1 MNSISKKSVIDNRT
15 LGWLFRFWGLAALF
29 YWLDHATWFKAVI
42 VAPYAQLSTLATA
55 KILFLLGL
63 ECQVNGSALT
73 LSNQTFVIADSCTG
87 SFVFLLLAAV
97 IIAFPASFKEKLLG
111 LAAGFATVIFLNLLR
126 TLMIIILATKF
137 SGSFWSLHIIVGQA
151 LMIAGTLG
159 VFIWWAKGVGSGMP
173 LLSPDRRRMLQMI
186 GLYVIGFIVSYILYS
201 LFIKCSLGNRLQS
214 LIISHAAMVLGLFTD
229 TIQQGDV
236 ISTGR
241 NSVKIIHACLSSP
254 VLVLFFAAFFILPI
268 SWPKRFLLY
277 IICFFPLYYAYNLAR
292 IVAVVWFLPT
302 GQNAAFSRNF
312 FSQLVAVSAALIFSI
327 YYWIGIRKAATF
339 RRQLTAAVAAIVLS
353 SGIALLTGWLWQEC
367 TVILFVNKGKEFY
380 DPGRTVSLM
389 PIFHI
394 LPWLFL
400 VLTTP
405 VWSFRQRISRGLI
418 GYAGL
423 NLFYALVIA
432 ILFFSGFT
440 PHPRLIKAVNLLLPF
455 VVYYFLAISPEL
467 PSTGPTLR
475 KR

>member
-1 MNSISKKSVIDNRT
+1 MNSKTEGSISGNQT
-15 LGWLFRFWGLAALF
+15 LGWLVRFWGLAALF
-29 YWLDHATWFKAVI
+29 YWLDHAAWFKAVI

-63 ECQVNGSALT
+63 ECQINGSSLT
-73 LSNQTFVIADSCTG
+73 LSGQTFVIADSCTG

-97 IIAFPASFKEKLLG
+97 IIAFPASLKEKLTG
-111 LAAGFATVIFLNLLR
+111 LLAGFATVISLNLLR
-126 TLMIIILATKF
+126 TLMIVILVAKF

-173 LLSPDRRRMLQMI
+173 LLSPDRRRMLQLV
-186 GLYVIGFIVSYILYS
+186 GLYVIGFIISYILYS
-201 LFIKCSLGNRLQS
+201 LFVRSSLGNRLQS
-214 LIISHAAMVLGLFTD
+214 LIISHAAGVLGLFTD
-229 TIQQGDV
+229 TIQQGEI

-241 NSVKIIHACLSSP
+241 NSVKVIHACLSSP

-277 IICFFPLYYAYNLAR
+277 VVCFFPLYYAYNLTR

-312 FSQLVAVSAALIFSI
+312 FSQLAAVSAALLFSI
-327 YYWIGIRKAATF
+327 YYWIGIRKEATL
-339 RRQLTAAVAAIVLS
+339 RQQLTAAGAAVILS

-367 TVILFVNKGKEFY
+367 TIMLFVNRGKEFY

-400 VLTTP
+400 ILSTP
-405 VWSFRQRISRGLI
+405 VWSLRQRIFRGFI

-423 NLFYALVIA
+423 NLFYGLVIA
-432 ILFFSGFT
+432 TLFFSGFT

-455 VVYYFLAISPEL
+455 AVYYLLLEKCKR
-467 PSTGPTLR
+467 TGQVP
-475 KR
+475 

>member
-1 MNSISKKSVIDNRT
+1 MSSKTDISGNQT
-15 LGWLFRFWGLAALF
+15 LGWLVRFWGLAALF
-29 YWLDHATWFKAVI
+29 YWLDQAVWFKTVI
-42 VAPYAQLSTLATA
+42 VAPYAHFSTLAA
-55 KILFLLGL
+55 SKILFLLGL
-63 ECQVNGSALT
+63 ECQIHGNSLT
-73 LSNQTFVIADSCTG
+73 LSDHTFVIADSCTG

-97 IIAFPASFKEKLLG
+97 IIAFPASLKEKLIG
-111 LAAGFATVIFLNLLR
+111 LAAGFTTIVFLNLLR
-126 TLMIIILATKF
+126 TLMIIILAAKF

-173 LLSPDRRRMLQMI
+173 LLSPDRRRMFKMV
-186 GLYVIGFIVSYILYS
+186 GLYVIGFIFSYVLYS
-201 LFIKCSLGNRLQS
+201 LFVKSSLGNRLQS
-214 LIISHAAMVLGLFTD
+214 LIISHAAAVLGIFTD
-229 TIQQGDV
+229 TIQQGEV

-241 NSVKIIHACLSSP
+241 NSVKVIHACLSSP

-312 FSQLVAVSAALIFSI
+312 FSQLVAVSGALIFSI
-327 YYWIGIRKAATF
+327 YYWIGIRKEATLQ
-339 RRQLTAAVAAIVLS
+339 RQLTAAVTAIILS
-353 SGIALLTGWLWQEC
+353 SCIALLTGWLWQEC
-367 TVILFVNKGKEFY
+367 ATILFINNGKEFY

-394 LPWLFL
+394 FPWLFL

-405 VWSFRQRISRGLI
+405 IWSLQQRIFRGLS

-432 ILFFSGFT
+432 TLFFSGFT

-455 VVYYFLAISPEL
+455 AAYYFLLEKCKKIGQAS
-467 PSTGPTLR
+467 
-475 KR
+475 